1 MPDSISVAI
10 LAGGQSSRMGTDK
23 AFVRVG
29 GRAIVERTVERLH
42 SLSDELIIVSNT
54 PTSYA
59 YLGLPVFTDLLPHN
73 GPLGGLYTAV
83 SQTRGEATL
92 VVSCDQPFLNTA
104 LLRFLL
110 DLRHGYDV
118 VVPLNRESYPQSM
131 HAVYA
136 KSCLVPIRRCLDA
149 NRLKV
154 IGFYPDV
161 RVRSV
166 AGEEIDRFDPQRLS
180 FFNVNTPDDFA
191 EAERLAA
198 SMDEQSAKG

>member
-1 MPDSISVAI
+1 MPDLISTAI

-29 GRAIVERTVERLH
+29 GRAIVERTIERLRP
-42 SLSDELIIVSNT
+42 LADELIIVSNT
-54 PTSYA
+54 PINYA
-59 YLGLPVFTDLLPHN
+59 YLGLPVFTDLLPHK
-73 GPLGGLYTAV
+73 GPLGGLYTAI
-83 SQTRGEATL
+83 SQTRSEYTL
-92 VVSCDQPFLNTA
+92 VVSCDQPFLNIA

-136 KSCLVPIRRCLDA
+136 KGCLAPIRGCLDA

-154 IGFYPDV
+154 ISFFADV

-166 AGEEIDRFDPQRLS
+166 ASEEIDRFDPRRLS
-180 FFNVNTPDDFA
+180 FFNVNTPDDLA
-191 EAERLAA
+191 EAERLA
-198 SMDEQSAKG
+198 SSTG